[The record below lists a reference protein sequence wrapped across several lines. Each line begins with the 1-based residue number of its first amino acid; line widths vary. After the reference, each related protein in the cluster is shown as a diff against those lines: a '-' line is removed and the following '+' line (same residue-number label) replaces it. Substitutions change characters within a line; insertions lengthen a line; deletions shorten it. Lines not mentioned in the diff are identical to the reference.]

1 MTNRG
6 SGFRA
11 AIAAPALD
19 DRKGLLKCVR
29 LRELRAWAP
38 RRKQAYVPPA
48 AENGEPRLA
57 RLRSGRSN
65 CGSRASA
72 AVSGMM
78 ESAEE
83 WRQLGHDAVVAL
95 QRILGGRDGLRRRNS
110 AAVLRER
117 VQCSEIRGDR
127 GQRGS

>member
-1 MTNRG
+1 MIKGHFDDESWVGVSRCNRRSGARRPGG
-6 SGFRA
+6 SSEVRA
-11 AIAAPALD
+11 SLGVARMGAA
-19 DRKGLLKCVR
+19 K
-29 LRELRAWAP
+29 RAG
-38 RRKQAYVPPA
+38 YVPPA

-78 ESAEE
+78 ESADE

-117 VQCSEIRGDR
+117 VQCSE
-127 GQRGS
+127 